1 MKLVNVNIPKDS
13 AEAAGYWFVRLES
26 PNCGPADRAA
36 FEAWRAADRQHSI
49 AYERAQKM
57 LALTDLHLGS
67 MELTELGEQV
77 FVETKKSHRSS
88 FYSAAVGL
96 AVACTLIV
104 GVVLIQQ
111 TRVIKPENILETAVG
126 QRSTITLS
134 DDSIVTLN
142 TNSRVELHYSPD
154 VRQLVLV
161 RGQAHFAVKKE
172 PRPFEVLAGNQ
183 RIVALGTAFD
193 VRLDAGQS
201 VQVTLVEGRV
211 SIDEATL
218 SAPVKPSTIPST
230 IDQLPLLIEL
240 EAGEQLIVEPDAL
253 SIVVKV
259 DIEQVV
265 GWLEGRLVF
274 RKDSLEEAVAEF
286 NRYSLRKLVVTN
298 DPRLDAIQVNGVFN
312 AGSTNQFVAALETL
326 HPIKA
331 REFANDRIELRWWD
345 AGFIA
350 TETDTLHQ

>member
-1 MKLVNVNIPKDS
+1 MKLVSVNIPKDS
-13 AEAAGYWFVRLES
+13 AEAAGYWVVRLES
-26 PNCGPADRAA
+26 PNCGPADRTA
-36 FEAWRAADRQHSI
+36 FEAWRAADKRHAE
-49 AYERAQKM
+49 AYARAQNM
-57 LALTDLHLGS
+57 LGLVDLHLGS

-77 FVETKKSHRSS
+77 FVETRKSHKSS

-96 AVACTLIV
+96 AMACTLIV
-104 GVVLIQQ
+104 SVVLIQQ
-111 TRVIKPENILETAVG
+111 TRVIKSENILETAVG

-142 TNSRVELHYSPD
+142 TDSLVELRYTQD

-161 RGQAHFAVKKE
+161 RGQAHFEVKKE
-172 PRPFEVLAGNQ
+172 PRPFEVLAGDQ

-193 VRLDAGQS
+193 VRLDADQS
-201 VQVTLVEGRV
+201 VQVTLVEGRI

-218 SAPVKPSTIPST
+218 SAPVKPSIIPST
-230 IDQLPLLIEL
+230 IDQLTLLTEL

-253 SIVVKV
+253 PLVVKA

-265 GWLEGRLVF
+265 GWLDGRLVF

-286 NRYSLRKLVVTN
+286 NRYSSRKIVVAN
-298 DPRLDAIQVNGVFN
+298 DARLDAIKVNGVFN

-331 REFANDRIELRWWD
+331 REFASDRIELRWWD
-345 AGFIA
+345 AAGLIA
-350 TETDTLHQ
+350 TETDTLH

>member
-13 AEAAGYWFVRLES
+13 DEAAGYWVVRLES
-26 PNCGPADRAA
+26 PNCSPADRAA

-49 AYERAQKM
+49 AYACAQKM
-57 LALTDLHLGS
+57 LALVDLHLGS
-67 MELTELGEQV
+67 MELTDLGERV

-111 TRVIKPENILETAVG
+111 MRVIKPENILETAVG

-142 TNSRVELHYSPD
+142 TDSRVELHYSPD

-218 SAPVKPSTIPST
+218 SAPVKPSTI
-230 IDQLPLLIEL
+230 DQLPLLTEL
-240 EAGEQLIVEPDAL
+240 EAGEQLIIEQDKLP
-253 SIVVKV
+253 IVVKA

-274 RKDSLEEAVAEF
+274 RGDSLEEAITEF
-286 NRYSLRKLVVTN
+286 NRYSLRKLVVSN
-298 DPRLDAIQVNGVFN
+298 DPRLDTIQVSGVFN
-312 AGSTNQFVAALETL
+312 AGSTTKFVAALEIL

-345 AGFIA
+345 AGLIA

>member
-13 AEAAGYWFVRLES
+13 AEAAGYWVGRLES

-36 FEAWRAADRQHSI
+36 FEAWRAADREHSK
-49 AYERAQKM
+49 AYARAQKM
-57 LALTDLHLGS
+57 LALVDLHIGS
-67 MELTELGEQV
+67 IEMTELGEQV

-142 TNSRVELHYSPD
+142 TDSRVELHYSPD

-161 RGQAHFAVKKE
+161 RGQAHFEVKKE
-172 PRPFEVLAGNQ
+172 PRPFEVLAGDQ

-193 VRLDAGQS
+193 VRLDADQS

-211 SIDEATL
+211 SIDETTQ
-218 SAPVKPSTIPST
+218 SAPAKPST
-230 IDQLPLLIEL
+230 IDQLPFLTEL
-240 EAGEQLIVEPDAL
+240 EAGEQLIVEPDTL
-253 SIVVKV
+253 PIVVKA

-274 RKDSLEEAVAEF
+274 RGDSLEEAIAEF
-286 NRYSLRKLVVTN
+286 NRYSLRKLVVSN
-298 DPRLDAIQVNGVFN
+298 DARLDTIQVSGVFN
-312 AGSTNQFVAALETL
+312 AGSTTKFVAALETL

-345 AGFIA
+345 AGLIA
-350 TETDTLHQ
+350 TETDTLPQ

>member
-13 AEAAGYWFVRLES
+13 DEAAGYWVVRLES
-26 PNCGPADRAA
+26 PNCSPADRAA
-36 FEAWRAADRQHSI
+36 FEAWRAADMQHSI
-49 AYERAQKM
+49 AYARAQKM
-57 LALTDLHLGS
+57 LALVDLHLGS
-67 MELTELGEQV
+67 IELTELGEQV
-77 FVETKKSHRSS
+77 FVETKKSHKSS

-111 TRVIKPENILETAVG
+111 ARVIKPENILETAVG

-142 TNSRVELHYSPD
+142 TDSRVELHYSPD

-161 RGQAHFAVKKE
+161 RGQAHFGVKKE
-172 PRPFEVLAGNQ
+172 PRPFEVLAGDQ

-193 VRLDAGQS
+193 VRLDADQS

-230 IDQLPLLIEL
+230 IDQLPLLTEL
-240 EAGEQLIVEPDAL
+240 EAGEQLIIEQDKLP
-253 SIVVKV
+253 IVVKA

-274 RKDSLEEAVAEF
+274 RGDSLEEAITEF
-286 NRYSLRKLVVTN
+286 NRYSLRKLVVSN
-298 DPRLDAIQVNGVFN
+298 DPRLETIQVSGVFN
-312 AGSTNQFVAALETL
+312 AGSTTKFVAALEIL

-345 AGFIA
+345 AGLIA

>member
-13 AEAAGYWFVRLES
+13 AEAAGYWVGRLES

-36 FEAWRAADRQHSI
+36 FEAWRAADRQHSK
-49 AYERAQKM
+49 AYARAQKM
-57 LALTDLHLGS
+57 LALVDLHLGS
-67 MELTELGEQV
+67 IELTEHGEQV
-77 FVETKKSHRSS
+77 FLETRKSHKSS

-96 AVACTLIV
+96 AMACTLIV

-111 TRVIKPENILETAVG
+111 TRVIKSENILETAVG

-154 VRQLVLV
+154 VRQLVLI
-161 RGQAHFAVKKE
+161 RGQAHFEVKKE
-172 PRPFEVLAGNQ
+172 PRPFEVLAGDQ

-193 VRLDAGQS
+193 VRLEADQS
-201 VQVTLVEGRV
+201 VQVTLVEGRI

-218 SAPVKPSTIPST
+218 RAPVKPSTI
-230 IDQLPLLIEL
+230 DQLTLLTEL

-253 SIVVKV
+253 PIVVKA

-274 RKDSLEEAVAEF
+274 RKDSLEEALAEF
-286 NRYSLRKLVVTN
+286 NRYSLRKIVVTN
-298 DPRLDAIQVNGVFN
+298 DARLDAIQVNGVFN

-345 AGFIA
+345 AGLIA
-350 TETDTLHQ
+350 TETDTLDQ

>member
-1 MKLVNVNIPKDS
+1 MKLVSVNIPKDS
-13 AEAAGYWFVRLES
+13 AEAAGYWVVRLES
-26 PNCGPADRAA
+26 PNCGPADRTA
-36 FEAWRAADRQHSI
+36 FEAWRVADKRHAE
-49 AYERAQKM
+49 AYARVQDM
-57 LALTDLHLGS
+57 LGLVDLHLGS

-77 FVETKKSHRSS
+77 FVETRKSHKSS

-96 AVACTLIV
+96 AMACTLIV
-104 GVVLIQQ
+104 SVVLIQQ
-111 TRVIKPENILETAVG
+111 TRVIKSENILETAIG

-142 TNSRVELHYSPD
+142 TDSLVELRYTQD

-161 RGQAHFAVKKE
+161 RGQAHFEVKKE
-172 PRPFEVLAGNQ
+172 PRPFEVLAGDQ

-193 VRLDAGQS
+193 VRLDADQS
-201 VQVTLVEGRV
+201 VQVTLVEGRI

-218 SAPVKPSTIPST
+218 SAPVKPSTI
-230 IDQLPLLIEL
+230 DQLTLLTEL

-253 SIVVKV
+253 PLVVKA

-265 GWLEGRLVF
+265 GWLDGRLVF

-286 NRYSLRKLVVTN
+286 NRYSSRKIVVAN
-298 DPRLDAIQVNGVFN
+298 DARLDAIKVNGVFN

-331 REFANDRIELRWWD
+331 REFASDRIELRWWD
-345 AGFIA
+345 AAGLIA
-350 TETDTLHQ
+350 TETDTLH